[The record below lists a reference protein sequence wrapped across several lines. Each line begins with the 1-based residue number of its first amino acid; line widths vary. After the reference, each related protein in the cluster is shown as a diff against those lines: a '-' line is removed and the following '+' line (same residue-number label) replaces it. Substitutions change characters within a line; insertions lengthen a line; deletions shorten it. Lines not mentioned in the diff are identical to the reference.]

1 MTEQHPSRTP
11 TLEDLAK
18 VAGVSRATASR
29 VVNDV
34 KTVDPAMRRK
44 VLAAIKKT
52 GYTPNSAARSLANG
66 KTGSIALVLSGSDG
80 SAEQVFGDPFF
91 GRVTGGVVRHLRTEG
106 IHPTLMLADSDQARA
121 DAVQYVRSGNAAGAL
136 LVSTHSNDPLPGL
149 FVQARLPAVLFA
161 RPAQPLAISFVDLA
175 HELGASLAA
184 DRLVSRGCR
193 RVVTIAGPAD
203 VPAAQDRL
211 AGFRQAMARH
221 GQPYVAVAKGNF
233 TLESGEIAMAELLS
247 ADPDLDGVFAANDLM
262 ATGALRVLRDHGR
275 SVPDDVAVVGFDDS
289 EPAHVARPKLTTV
302 AQPVEEMA
310 AEMARILL
318 ARIDDPTLRPTSV
331 IFDPHLV
338 PRESA

>member
-1 MTEQHPSRTP
+1 MTEQSPNRKP
-11 TLEDLAK
+11 TLVDLAK

-29 VVNDV
+29 VVNGV
-34 KTVDPAMRRK
+34 ETVDEGMRVK
-44 VLAAIKKT
+44 VQAAIKKI
-52 GYTPNSAARSLANG
+52 GYTPNPAARSLANG
-66 KTGSIALVLSGSDG
+66 KTSSIALVLSGSDG

-91 GRVTGGVVRHLRTEG
+91 GRVTGGVVRHLRTGG
-106 IHPTLMLADSDQARA
+106 IHPTLMLADSDQARV
-121 DAVQYVRSGNAAGAL
+121 DAVKYVKNGNAAGAL
-136 LVSTHSNDPLPGL
+136 LVSTHSNDPLPEL
-149 FVQARLPAVLFA
+149 FVQAKLPAVLFA
-161 RPAQPLAISFVDLA
+161 RPAHPLAISFVDLA
-175 HELGASLAA
+175 HELGAALAA

-211 AGFRQAMARH
+211 TGFRQAMARH

-233 TLESGEIAMAELLS
+233 TMESGEIAMAELL
-247 ADPDLDGVFAANDLM
+247 AQDPELDGVFAANDLM

-275 SVPDDVAVVGFDDS
+275 SVPGDVAVVGFDDS

-310 AEMARILL
+310 AEMSRLL
-318 ARIDDPTLRPTSV
+318 LRQIEDPATRPTSV
-331 IFDPHLV
+331 IFDPYLV